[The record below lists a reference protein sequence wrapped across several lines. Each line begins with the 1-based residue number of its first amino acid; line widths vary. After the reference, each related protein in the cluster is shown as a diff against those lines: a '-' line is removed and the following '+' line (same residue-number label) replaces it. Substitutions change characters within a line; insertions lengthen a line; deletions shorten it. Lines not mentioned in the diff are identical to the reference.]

1 MDLTSKRTRPVTAIS
16 TAFPNLF
23 EKEPVVIATL
33 KRPLSILFI
42 FAFCLTTPKTARAGI
57 VGASNGKTAGVI
69 IALVGVGALIG
80 VGVYFAVHHGHSL
93 KGCASPGP
101 GGMQLLNEGDQQ
113 TYALAGDVDGIKAGN
128 RVRVSGNKKKVTGN
142 SRQFVATKLSKD
154 YGPCKIQPA
163 TS

>member
-1 MDLTSKRTRPVTAIS
+1 MDLTSKRTERFLPLSQI
-16 TAFPNLF
+16 LF
-23 EKEPVVIATL
+23 EKEPVMIATL
-33 KRPLSILFI
+33 KRPLSILFV
-42 FAFCLTTPKTARAGI
+42 FAFCLTTPKSASAGI

-69 IALVGVGALIG
+69 IALVGVGGLIG

-128 RVRVSGNKKKVTGN
+128 RVRVSGNKKKATGN

-154 YGPCKIQPA
+154 YGPCKIQTA

>member
-1 MDLTSKRTRPVTAIS
+1 MVAK
-16 TAFPNLF
+16 
-23 EKEPVVIATL
+23 L
-33 KRPLSILFI
+33 KRPLIILFI
-42 FAFCLTTPKTARAGI
+42 CVFCLTTTKTAGAGI
-57 VGASNGKTAGVI
+57 VGASDGKTAGVI

-101 GGMQLLNEGDQQ
+101 AGMQSLNERDQQ

-128 RVRVSGNKKKVTGN
+128 RVRVSGNKNKAAGN

>member
-1 MDLTSKRTRPVTAIS
+1 M
-16 TAFPNLF
+16 
-23 EKEPVVIATL
+23 
-33 KRPLSILFI
+33 
-42 FAFCLTTPKTARAGI
+42 
-57 VGASNGKTAGVI
+57 I

-128 RVRVSGNKKKVTGN
+128 RVRVSGNKKKATGN

-154 YGPCKIQPA
+154 YGPCKIQTA

>member
-1 MDLTSKRTRPVTAIS
+1 VLYPPSSLI
-16 TAFPNLF
+16 FF
-23 EKEPVVIATL
+23 EKEPVMVAKL
-33 KRPLSILFI
+33 KRPLIILFI
-42 FAFCLTTPKTARAGI
+42 CAFCLTTTKTAGAGI
-57 VGASNGKTAGVI
+57 VGASDGKTAGVI

-93 KGCASPGP
+93 KGCAAPGP
-101 GGMQLLNEGDQQ
+101 GGMQLLNESDHQ

-128 RVRVSGNKKKVTGN
+128 RVRVSGNKNKAAGN